1 MGLMQSLDKRTELL
15 LHTLVEQY
23 IADGEPVGS
32 RTLSRSVARHAGV
45 DLSPA
50 TIRNVMSDLEEL
62 GLIASPHTSAGRIPT
77 SRGYRVFVDAML
89 TARPLHSLRD
99 IESLSIE
106 SLSKGNAPL
115 PTLTGNEPQRVLTN
129 AAQLLSSLSEF
140 VGVISAPKR
149 STLFRHVEF
158 MPLSDQRV
166 LVIIV
171 APDNTVQNRILQVAK
186 PFAPSELIEASNY
199 LNANFSGLSFDEV
212 RERLRNELTH
222 LRSEIAALMSAAV
235 EASSDAAEQGE
246 QVVISGQTRL
256 LGVSD
261 FAQDMS
267 SLRRL
272 FEMFEQKTQLLK
284 LLEASGQA
292 EGVRIFIGGDSDV
305 VPVEALSVITAPY
318 EVDGKLVGT
327 LGVIGPTRM
336 AYERMIEIVDITA
349 KLVGNALSQP
359 R

>member
-1 MGLMQSLDKRTELL
+1 METLDKRTELL
-15 LHTLVEQY
+15 LRTLVEQY

-32 RTLSRSVARHAGV
+32 RTLSRSISRSAGIE
-45 DLSPA
+45 LSPA

-62 GLIASPHTSAGRIPT
+62 GLIASPYTSAGRIPT

-89 TARPLHSLRD
+89 TSRALHTERDLQAITRSAEALPSLVGHD
-99 IESLSIE
+99 
-106 SLSKGNAPL
+106 
-115 PTLTGNEPQRVLTN
+115 PQRVLAG
-129 AAQLLSSLSEF
+129 AAQMLSSLSEF
-140 VGVISAPKR
+140 VGVIVAPKR
-149 STLFRHVEF
+149 GTLFRHVEF
-158 MPLSDQRV
+158 LSLSERRV

-171 APDNTVQNRILQVAK
+171 APDGSVQNRIIEVAK
-186 PFAPSELIEASNY
+186 PLAPSALIEASNY
-199 LNANFSGLSFDEV
+199 LNAHFAGLSFDEA
-212 RERLRNELTH
+212 RKQLQGELAH
-222 LRSEIAALMSAAV
+222 LQVDIAALMKAAV
-235 EASSDAAEQGE
+235 EAGSEAMAEQDE

-261 FAQDMS
+261 FAGDMG

-272 FEMFEQKTQLLK
+272 FELFEQKTQLLR

-336 AYERMIEIVDITA
+336 AYDRMIEIVDITS